1 MALAHTTAF
10 ALGVRPLLDEIAL
23 LARRARLSLTERH
36 SVTRRDLVTEGAVS
50 PRELDVLRLMADGS
64 TNRQMA
70 NTLFIS
76 EKTAIAH
83 VSRVLGKLGATNRTE
98 AVTIARRAGT
108 PLGSRVRPNRQS
120 GSAES
125 GRCSGGAV

>member
-1 MALAHTTAF
+1 M
-10 ALGVRPLLDEIAL
+10 DEIAL

-36 SVTRRDLVTEGAVS
+36 TVTRHERVAEGAVS

-64 TNRQMA
+64 TNREIA

-83 VSRVLGKLGATNRTE
+83 VSRILGKLGAANRME
-98 AVTIARRAGT
+98 AVAIARRRE
-108 PLGSRVRPNRQS
+108 LL
-120 GSAES
+120 
-125 GRCSGGAV
+125 